1 MLLVFSLVIA
11 FKEMYLSD
19 LWHTPGVDFG
29 KHYEAAQRVWKGRSP
44 FTDDLYLSFN
54 YPQFVAWTSLPLLL
68 FPDIRS
74 AEKAW
79 DLFNVFLIF
88 LTAAI
93 VIFGFRPSPSPSNE
107 AQRTPFEILQ
117 RHWWIPAIFLTFFF
131 YPNTDGLV
139 QGNLSPW
146 VLVTMTLLGWMVVT
160 NRDTGIGVM
169 IALCGL
175 MKLMPFLLVIPYLVG
190 WRKKVLRAA
199 GLVWGIYFMV
209 LLVTRTWKYEWYYIT
224 KVIPHIGAYWHHVSY
239 SLPYVLMR
247 IISRKAYYNAG
258 LMKWVS
264 SIWVL
269 VMIGSYII
277 ICWRSRRRIREE
289 GGHVLFFALG
299 TLLLPLLPPLLEYLH
314 FVWFFPGMVII
325 ILYLL
330 KHPLPWKSSIPIFI
344 LLLLLSIAGPM
355 ADVFYFAHFSLIGL
369 TPVCGLILY
378 ILLARLLLLDRTGKM
393 NL

>member
-1 MLLVFSLVIA
+1 MSRETDPKFSW
-11 FKEMYLSD
+11 M
-19 LWHTPGVDFG
+19 
-29 KHYEAAQRVWKGRSP
+29 
-44 FTDDLYLSFN
+44 
-54 YPQFVAWTSLPLLL
+54 SLPLLL

-93 VIFGFRPSPSPSNE
+93 VIFGFRPRRAPSNE
-107 AQRTPFEILQ
+107 ADRTPFEMLK

-160 NRDTGIGVM
+160 NRETGIGVM
-169 IALCGL
+169 IALCSL
-175 MKLMPFLLVIPYLVG
+175 VKIMPFLLVIPYLAG

-199 GLVWGIYFMV
+199 GMVWGIYFTV
-209 LLVTRTWKYEWYYIT
+209 LLVTGTWKYEWYYIT
-224 KVIPHIGAYWHHVSY
+224 KVIPHIGAYWHYVSY

-247 IISRKAYYNAG
+247 IISQKAYYNAG

-264 SIWVL
+264 GIWVL
-269 VMIGSYII
+269 VMIGTYII
-277 ICWRSRRRIREE
+277 ICWRSRLRIREE
-289 GGHVLFFALG
+289 GGHALFFALG
-299 TLLLPLLPPLLEYLH
+299 TLLLPLLPPLLEYHH

-325 ILYLL
+325 ILYFL
-330 KHPLPWKSSIPIFI
+330 KHPPPWTSSILILI

-355 ADVFYFAHFSLIGL
+355 ADVFYFEHYSLIGF
-369 TPVCGLILY
+369 TPVFGLILY
-378 ILLARLLLLDRTGKM
+378 ILLARVLLPDRTGKM
-393 NL
+393 NLY